1 MYFSTDTARFKVFN
15 WSWFYLSDKSILMIE
30 KLTEFILNVVLYYK
44 YVEGYNL
51 FSTITYRTFP
61 CYFVTGSPE
70 CVWGGVGTV
79 QQYPRVRCETLLM
92 KAFLK
97 HIVTLR
103 CIFSFFKRYIQ
114 LLCLIYSI
122 PLHYLDAVFTKIHVV
137 LLFFVSGNRPRT
149 KVNCCTKKM
158 ETILKRTGRK
168 ER

>member
-1 MYFSTDTARFKVFN
+1 MVLFIRQSYSYDRKVKRIHIKCSSLLHICWRIQFVQYHYIPNIPLLFCYRISRMRLRRRWNGTTISTGKV
-15 WSWFYLSDKSILMIE
+15 W
-30 KLTEFILNVVLYYK
+30 NVAY
-44 YVEGYNL
+44 
-51 FSTITYRTFP
+51 
-61 CYFVTGSPE
+61 
-70 CVWGGVGTV
+70 
-79 QQYPRVRCETLLM
+79 

-103 CIFSFFKRYIQ
+103 FIFSFFKRYIQ